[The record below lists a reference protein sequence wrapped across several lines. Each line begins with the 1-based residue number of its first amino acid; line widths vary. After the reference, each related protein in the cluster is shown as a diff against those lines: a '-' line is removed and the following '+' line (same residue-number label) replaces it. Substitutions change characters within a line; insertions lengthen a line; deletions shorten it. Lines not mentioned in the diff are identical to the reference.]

1 MPRGLYNWTFKDVT
15 NYLKAKGFILGHIKG
30 SHYFYEGIIDGIQ
43 RQVCVPCHAS
53 IIISPDTIQS
63 IIKQSGIPKKNW
75 INKK

>member
-1 MPRGLYNWTFKDVT
+1 V
-15 NYLKAKGFILGHIKG
+15 
-30 SHYFYEGIIDGIQ
+30 
-43 RQVCVPCHAS
+43 S